1 MIDKEKIIKYLNEN
15 YITYKKIQYKS
26 SFDSFNAGIGY
37 GVSKF
42 IELMIIDINQK
53 NFDKK

>member
-1 MIDKEKIIKYLNEN
+1 MIDKEKIIKHLNEN

-26 SFDSFNAGIGY
+26 PFDSFNAGIGY

-42 IELMIIDINQK
+42 IESMIIDINQK